1 MSQKSIGQFLMDMVD
16 TTTQTGKS
24 MLSIYK
30 NYDHLRFSG
39 YIQPQF
45 QIAQSKGIKS
55 FEGGDFAARVSNRFM
70 IRRSRVRV
78 DYVHFDKDDKLGVQF
93 VFQIDANERSIT
105 VRDVWGR
112 IFENKLKLFS
122 FTTGLFARPFGYE
135 VNLSSSDRESPERG
149 RMSQL
154 LMKGERDLGAM
165 VSFDVRKE
173 KYLLKNLKIDVGI
186 FNGQGITASGDFDN
200 GKDFIGRIS
209 LKPKKINKN
218 IILSAGASLL
228 YGGLENNTKYEYSTA
243 SVAGIKKVVVD
254 SSQSNNGKVSPRRYY
269 GIDAQIKI
277 KNKIGFTELR
287 GEFITGKQVGT
298 AFSSETPS
306 ALLTG
311 IDGYYNRNFNGAYF
325 YLLQN
330 IFSVKHQLLLK
341 YDWYDPNTKIR
352 GAEIGASGSNFTM
365 ADIKYNTIGVGYVYY
380 ATPNLKS
387 MLYYSMPTNEKTTL
401 QGATTNIADN
411 VFTWRLQFRF

>member
-1 MSQKSIGQFLMDMVD
+1 
-16 TTTQTGKS
+16 
-24 MLSIYK
+24 
-30 NYDHLRFSG
+30 
-39 YIQPQF
+39 
-45 QIAQSKGIKS
+45 
-55 FEGGDFAARVSNRFM
+55 M

-105 VRDVWGR
+105 VRDVWGK

-325 YLLQN
+325 CLLQN

-352 GAEIGASGSNFTM
+352 GAEIEASGSNFTM